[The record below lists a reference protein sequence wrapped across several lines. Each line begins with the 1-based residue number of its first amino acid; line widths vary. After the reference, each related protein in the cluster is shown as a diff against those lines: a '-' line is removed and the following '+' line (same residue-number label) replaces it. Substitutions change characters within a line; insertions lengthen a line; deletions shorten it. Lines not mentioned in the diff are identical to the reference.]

1 MPIQSVNPANG
12 DLLRSFTPLTDEAV
26 QEKIALAETAFA
38 RYAEVRD
45 HPPT

>member
-1 MPIQSVNPANG
+1 VIEVTDG
-12 DLLRSFTPLTDEAV
+12 DEIIYDIVEYGVGTG
-26 QEKIALAETAFA
+26 FA

>member
-1 MPIQSVNPANG
+1 VIEV
-12 DLLRSFTPLTDEAV
+12 TDGEEIFYGIV
-26 QEKIALAETAFA
+26 EYGVGTGFA